1 MRNFF
6 KNTAKWILP
15 LSLVI
20 VLVFGTVGTVSAA
33 EFPNGETIPA
43 GETIEDDVFIG
54 GENVV
59 VDGTVNGM
67 LFAGGTSITINGTI
81 NGDALLMG
89 EMVVVSDSA
98 VINGNLFIA
107 GGDLTM
113 NGKVTGSV
121 FSGSAELNVGSMA
134 EVSRNFYYGGF
145 SLKTG
150 DGSKFGRDLFAAGF
164 QTLLSGD
171 IERDLSVAAAAIEL
185 DGNIGR
191 NALLDVG
198 NIDESGEASSYFYFN
213 PSISRYV
220 DQVVEPGI
228 RVSDAANVGG
238 VLTYTSS
245 LNINTEL
252 ETVTSGQV
260 VYQTPVPYESR
271 DPRLTNRGEVKDF
284 SRRDVGSFLA
294 GAAALKA
301 ARNFIKLM
309 VLGALA
315 LWLLSKPFRRLV
327 EAAYA
332 EPLKAIGW
340 GFVLVAIGFL
350 ALLIVPLV
358 FVLVGVLVGFLSLGS
373 LLSFWFG
380 TLGLVLLLAFTLF
393 FFMVFTASKILAA
406 YMFGRWLMK
415 GLFKVEEEKPWIY
428 LLLGVFLYVLIRA
441 IPVVGFL
448 AGLTATL
455 IGAGAFWLAFLQ
467 KQPEK

>member
-145 SLKTG
+145 SLKQG
-150 DGSKFGRDLFAAGF
+150 WFEVWRDLFAAGF

-220 DQVVEPGI
+220 DQVVEPGS
-228 RVSDAANVGG
+228 VSQTCERRGE
-238 VLTYTSS
+238 LTYTSS

-252 ETVTSGQV
+252 EAVTSAV
-260 VYQTPVPYESR
+260 VYQTPVPYESETSF
-271 DPRLTNRGEVKDF
+271 DQPR
-284 SRRDVGSFLA
+284 
-294 GAAALKA
+294 
-301 ARNFIKLM
+301 
-309 VLGALA
+309 
-315 LWLLSKPFRRLV
+315 
-327 EAAYA
+327 
-332 EPLKAIGW
+332 
-340 GFVLVAIGFL
+340 
-350 ALLIVPLV
+350 
-358 FVLVGVLVGFLSLGS
+358 
-373 LLSFWFG
+373 
-380 TLGLVLLLAFTLF
+380 
-393 FFMVFTASKILAA
+393 
-406 YMFGRWLMK
+406 
-415 GLFKVEEEKPWIY
+415 
-428 LLLGVFLYVLIRA
+428 
-441 IPVVGFL
+441 
-448 AGLTATL
+448 
-455 IGAGAFWLAFLQ
+455 
-467 KQPEK
+467 

>member
-6 KNTAKWILP
+6 KNTAKWMLP

-20 VLVFGTVGTVSAA
+20 VLVFGTVGSVSAA

-43 GETIEDDVFIG
+43 GETIDDDVFIS

-67 LFAGGTSITINGTI
+67 LFAGGTAITINGAI

-89 EMVVVSDSA
+89 ETVVVSESA

-107 GGDLTM
+107 GGNLTV
-113 NGKVTGSV
+113 NGTVTGSV
-121 FSGSAELNVGSMA
+121 FGGSAELKMGSSA
-134 EVSRNFYYGGF
+134 EVARNIYYGGF
-145 SLKTG
+145 SLKTD
-150 DGSKFGRDLFAAGF
+150 DGSKIGRDLFAAGF

-171 IERDLSVAAAAIEL
+171 IDRDLSVAAAAIEME
-185 DGNIGR
+185 GNVGR

-198 NIDESGEASSYFYFN
+198 NIEDSGEASSYLYFN

-220 DQVVEPGI
+220 DRVVEPGI
-228 RVSDAANVGG
+228 RVSDTAKVGG
-238 VLTYTSS
+238 KLTYTSS
-245 LNINTEL
+245 LNVNTEL
-252 ETVTSGQV
+252 ESVTSGQV
-260 VYQTPVPYESR
+260 VYQTPVPNESPDSR
-271 DPRLTNRGEVKDF
+271 FTYRGEVKDF
-284 SRRDVGSFLA
+284 SKRDFGSFLA
-294 GAAALKA
+294 GAAALKV

-315 LWLLSKPFRRLV
+315 LWLLAKPFRRLV
-327 EAAYA
+327 DAAYA

-358 FVLVGVLVGFLSLGS
+358 FVLVGVLLGFLSLGS
-373 LLSFWFG
+373 LLPFWFG
-380 TLGLVLLLAFTLF
+380 TLGLVLMLAFTLF
-393 FFMVFTASKILAA
+393 FFMVFTVSKILAA

-415 GLFKVEEEKPWIY
+415 GLFKVQEEKPWIY

-455 IGAGAFWLAFLQ
+455 IGAGAFWLAYFQ
-467 KQPEK
+467 KQSEK

>member
-1 MRNFF
+1 MF
-6 KNTAKWILP
+6 KNTAKWMLP

-20 VLVFGTVGTVSAA
+20 VLVFGTVGSVSAA

-43 GETIEDDVFIG
+43 GETIDDDVFIS

-67 LFAGGTSITINGTI
+67 LFAGGTIITVNGTI

-89 EMVVVSDSA
+89 ENVVVSESA

-107 GGDLTM
+107 GGDLVV
-113 NGKVTGSV
+113 NGTVTGSV
-121 FSGSAELNVGSMA
+121 FSGAAELNVGASA
-134 EVSRNFYYGGF
+134 EVARNFYYGGF
-145 SLKTG
+145 SLKTS
-150 DGSKFGRDLFAAGF
+150 DGSKVGRDLFAAGF

-171 IERDLSVAAAAIEL
+171 IARDLSVASAAVEL

-198 NIDESGEASSYFYFN
+198 NIEDSGETSSYLYFN

-228 RVSDAANVGG
+228 RVADTAAIGG
-238 VLTYTSS
+238 KLTYTSS
-245 LNINTEL
+245 LNVNTEL
-252 ETVTSGQV
+252 EAVTSGQV
-260 VYQTPVPYESR
+260 IYQTPVPYESPDSR
-271 DPRLTNRGEVKDF
+271 FADRGEIKDF
-284 SRRDVGSFLA
+284 ARRDFGSLLV
-294 GAAALKA
+294 GAAALKV

-309 VLGALA
+309 VLGAIA

-327 EAAYA
+327 DAAYA

-340 GFVLVAIGFL
+340 GFVLMAIGFL

-358 FVLVGVLVGFLSLGS
+358 FVLVGVLVGFLSIGS

-380 TLGLVLLLAFTLF
+380 TLGLVLMLAFTLF

-415 GLFKVEEEKPWIY
+415 GLFKVQEEKPWVY
-428 LLLGVFLYVLIRA
+428 LLIGVFLYVLIRA

-448 AGLTATL
+448 AGVTATL
-455 IGAGAFWLAFLQ
+455 IGAGAFWLVYLQ